1 MTLIV
6 FDLSCFFFF
15 GECDIYS
22 YEDLKPPT
30 SPIPNSTTSVS
41 PAKSKEVDATQ
52 VPVEANV
59 VPVPDS
65 TSNVPVVEVKQVEEK
80 KERPL
85 SPYAR

>member
-1 MTLIV
+1 M
-6 FDLSCFFFF
+6 
-15 GECDIYS
+15 
-22 YEDLKPPT
+22 KPPT
-30 SPIPNSTTSVS
+30 SPIPSSTTSVG

-52 VPVEANV
+52 VLVEANV

-65 TSNVPVVEVKQVEEK
+65 TSNVPVVEEEEVKQAVEEVEVMQAEEK